1 MTEMSADHRDKLISD
16 LRTVISD
23 AEEVLR
29 VTADTAGEGASQL
42 RERMTHRLH
51 QAKDRMGEL
60 QSAAVAHA
68 RAAGHAADDYV
79 HDHPWRVIGAA
90 CGVGLIFGLLI
101 GRR

>member
-1 MTEMSADHRDKLISD
+1 MTEMTSEHKDKLIAD

-29 VTADTAGEGASQL
+29 VTADNAGEGASEL
-42 RERMTHRLH
+42 RARMATRLH
-51 QAKDRMGEL
+51 QARDRIGEL
-60 QSAAVAHA
+60 QATAAAHA

-79 HDHPWRVIGAA
+79 HDHPWRIIGAA
-90 CGVGLIFGLLI
+90 CGIGLIIGMLI

>member
-1 MTEMSADHRDKLISD
+1 MNEMSADHRDKLISD

-29 VTADTAGEGASQL
+29 VTADSAGEGATEL
-42 RERMTHRLH
+42 RERMTRRLR
-51 QAKDRMGEL
+51 QASDRIGEL

-90 CGVGLIFGLLI
+90 CGIGLIVGLLI
-101 GRR
+101 SRR

>member
-1 MTEMSADHRDKLISD
+1 MNEMSADHRDKLISD

-29 VTADTAGEGASQL
+29 VTADNAGEGATEL
-42 RERMTHRLH
+42 RERMARRLR
-51 QAKDRMGEL
+51 QATDRIGDL

-79 HDHPWRVIGAA
+79 HDHPWRIIGAA
-90 CGVGLIFGLLI
+90 CGIGLIIGLLI
-101 GRR
+101 SRR